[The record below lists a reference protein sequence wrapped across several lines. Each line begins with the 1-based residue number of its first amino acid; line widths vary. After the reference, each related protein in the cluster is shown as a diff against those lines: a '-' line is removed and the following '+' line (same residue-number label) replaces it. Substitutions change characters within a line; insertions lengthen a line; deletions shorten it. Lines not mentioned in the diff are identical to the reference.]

1 MSWYLVLILGIATLF
16 YAAFPAIGAFMVRA
30 QWRTF
35 RRIVTDASRYPTATP
50 SAAGR
55 ERAASVGLF
64 RFFGTLEAIQGDDRI
79 WITNGRFSV
88 AADLRGVRV
97 YLIPEGEE
105 DGRTSGEDA
114 IAESAEARGAES
126 ARARDA
132 ESAEARGPETAKA
145 RGPES
150 GGELRSVPWSRIF
163 SLPEGTPVFVGG
175 ALFAE
180 EGRAVF
186 RDHGGTPLLVVIHD
200 CPRESIVIKAIG
212 SGRQRNEYMN
222 AFTLPSV
229 AIGAL
234 SLILLAFSLLAAP
247 AMRIVALIA
256 LTAGLA
262 PISPFL
268 PPGFPLYFAYR
279 SNWKKARLMRAQRDI
294 VRLPLRYFPSI
305 PHNGRGRRATL
316 LPDMEPYL
324 MVRGTIEA
332 GGSGVMHSEGV
343 PIQLPAGM
351 ARLQFSLPG
360 VKEDDGR
367 ECVAFAAY
375 REEGEGIRLQKPDDP
390 MAEQVLVT
398 GDPETISG
406 LSERIARRYTVISG
420 LFISLNLV
428 VNIPLLFL
436 VLSLVIR

>member
-1 MSWYLVLILGIATLF
+1 MSWYLGLIIGIATLF
-16 YAAFPAIGAFMVRA
+16 YAAFPAIGAFLVRG
-30 QWRTF
+30 QWRMF
-35 RRIVTDASRYPTATP
+35 RRIVTAASRYPSATP
-50 SAAGR
+50 SVVGR
-55 ERAASVGLF
+55 ERASSVGLF

-88 AADLRGVRV
+88 AAELRGVRV

-105 DGRTSGEDA
+105 EEER
-114 IAESAEARGAES
+114 ESPAARG
-126 ARARDA
+126 
-132 ESAEARGPETAKA
+132 
-145 RGPES
+145 ES

-163 SLPEGTPVFVGG
+163 SLPEGTPIFVGG

-180 EGRAVF
+180 EGRGVF
-186 RDHGGTPLLVVIHD
+186 RDSGRTPLLVVIHD
-200 CPRESIVIKAIG
+200 CPRESIVNKAIG

-234 SLILLAFSLLAAP
+234 SLILLAFSLLSSP
-247 AMRIVALIA
+247 ALRIIALTA

-294 VRLPLRYFPSI
+294 VRLPLRYFPPS
-305 PHNGRGRRATL
+305 PSGVRARRATL
-316 LPDMEPYL
+316 LPDLEPYL
-324 MVRGTIEA
+324 MVRGKLE
-332 GGSGVMHSEGV
+332 GSGSAVMDSEGALI
-343 PIQLPAGM
+343 PLPHGIV
-351 ARLQFSLPG
+351 RLQVDLPG
-360 VKEDDGR
+360 TDSGNG

-390 MAEQVLVT
+390 MAEQVLVP
-398 GDPETISG
+398 GDPETISR
-406 LSERIARRYTVISG
+406 LSERRARRYTMISG
-420 LFISLNLV
+420 VFISLNLL
-428 VNIPLLFL
+428 VNVPLLFL

>member
-1 MSWYLVLILGIATLF
+1 MSWYLALIVGIATLF
-16 YAAFPAIGAFMVRA
+16 YAAFPAIGAFLVRG

-35 RRIVTDASRYPTATP
+35 RRIVTAASRYPTATP
-50 SAAGR
+50 SAVGR
-55 ERAASVGLF
+55 ERAAVVGLF

-105 DGRTSGEDA
+105 EGS
-114 IAESAEARGAES
+114 ESTEAPR
-126 ARARDA
+126 
-132 ESAEARGPETAKA
+132 
-145 RGPES
+145 ES

-163 SLPEGTPVFVGG
+163 SLPEGTPIFLGG

-180 EGRAVF
+180 EGRGVF
-186 RDHGGTPLLVVIHD
+186 RDHGRTPLLVVIHD
-200 CPRESIVIKAIG
+200 CPRESIVSKAIG

-234 SLILLAFSLLAAP
+234 SLVLLAFSLLSVP
-247 AMRIVALIA
+247 EMRIIA
-256 LTAGLA
+256 LVAMTAGLA

-294 VRLPLRYFPSI
+294 VRLPLRYFPSSRF
-305 PHNGRGRRATL
+305 NERGRRATL

-324 MVRGTIEA
+324 MVRGTVS
-332 GGSGVMHSEGV
+332 GSGPDAIRSEGLLI
-343 PIQLPAGM
+343 PLPPDIRRLSLDLPP
-351 ARLQFSLPG
+351 ARG
-360 VKEDDGR
+360 GREVEGKDG

-375 REEGEGIRLQKPDDP
+375 REDGEGIRLQKPDDP
-390 MAEQVLVT
+390 MAEQVLVP
-398 GDPETISG
+398 GDPETISRM
-406 LSERIARRYTVISG
+406 SERRARGYEMVSG
-420 LFISLNLV
+420 AFISLNLL
-428 VNIPLLFL
+428 VNVPLLFL